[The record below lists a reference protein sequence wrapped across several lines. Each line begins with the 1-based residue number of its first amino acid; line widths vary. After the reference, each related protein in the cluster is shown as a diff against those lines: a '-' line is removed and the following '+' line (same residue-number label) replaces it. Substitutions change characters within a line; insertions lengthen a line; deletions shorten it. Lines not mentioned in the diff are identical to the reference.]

1 VTNESESAPDQC
13 CAPSRGAGES
23 GSSEPR
29 DATEQT
35 TPTGPVGAH
44 DDDFVDIAGGA
55 FIMGTNEDYRYPGD
69 GEGPAREI
77 TLGAFRI
84 AKHSVSNAQFAAFI
98 DDTGYRTDT
107 EQYEWS
113 FVYHLFLPDDFPD
126 TRGVEATPWWRQV
139 YGADWAH
146 PAGPQS
152 NLDGLA
158 DHPVVHVTWT
168 DAQAYCTWAGVRLPT
183 EAEWEMAA
191 RGGLVQQRFVWG
203 NEFAPDGQTMCNIFE
218 GSFPVENT
226 AEDGYIG
233 TSPVDAF
240 PPNGFGLHDMA
251 GNVWEWT
258 NDWFN
263 TEFHA
268 DGPRTNPQG
277 PPSGQAKVMRGG
289 SYMCHDSYCHRYRVS
304 ARSSNTLD
312 SSAGNLGFRVASDP
326 TGESNGA

>member
-1 VTNESESAPDQC
+1 MNDPGSPADSCCSPARNEVDGGP
-13 CAPSRGAGES
+13 S
-23 GSSEPR
+23 GSSK
-29 DATEQT
+29 T
-35 TPTGPVGAH
+35 TNPVTPSGRVGAH
-44 DDDFVDIAGGA
+44 DGDFVDIPGGA

-77 TLGAFRI
+77 TVGAFRI
-84 AKHSVSNAQFAAFI
+84 AKHSVSNAQFAAFVA
-98 DDTGYRTDT
+98 DTGHRTET
-107 EQYEWS
+107 EKYEWS

-126 TRGVEATPWWRQV
+126 TRAVEATPWWRQV
-139 YGADWAH
+139 YGANWAH

-152 NLDGLA
+152 DLDGLA
-158 DHPVVHVTWT
+158 DHPVVHVTWN
-168 DAQAYCTWAGVRLPT
+168 DAQAYCAWAGVRLPT

-203 NEFAPDGQTMCNIFE
+203 HEFAPDGQTMCNIFE

-226 AEDGYIG
+226 ALDGYIG
-233 TSPVDAF
+233 TSPIDAF
-240 PPNGFGLHDMA
+240 PSNGFGLHDMA

-277 PPSGQAKVMRGG
+277 PPSGQAKAMRGG

-304 ARSSNTLD
+304 ARSSNTPD
-312 SSAGNLGFRVASDP
+312 SSAGNLGFRVASD
-326 TGESNGA
+326 TSNNS

>member
-1 VTNESESAPDQC
+1 VTNESESAPYRC
-13 CAPSRGAGES
+13 CAPSRAAGEG
-23 GSSEPR
+23 GSSEPQ
-29 DATEQT
+29 DATGET
-35 TPTGPVGAH
+35 TASGPNGGH
-44 DDDFVDIAGGA
+44 DDDFVNIASGA

-84 AKHSVSNAQFAAFI
+84 ARHSVSNGQFAAFI
-98 DDTGYRTDT
+98 DDTGYRTET

-113 FVYHLFLPDDFPD
+113 FVNHLLLPDDFPD
-126 TRGVEATPWWRQV
+126 TRAVEATPWWRQV

-158 DHPVVHVTWT
+158 DHPVVHLTWT

-226 AEDGYIG
+226 AEDGYVG
-233 TSPVDAF
+233 TSPIDAF
-240 PPNGFGLHDMA
+240 PANGFGLHDMA

-263 TEFHA
+263 TEFHV

-289 SYMCHDSYCHRYRVS
+289 SYMCHDSYCHRYRVA
-304 ARSSNTLD
+304 ARSSNTSD
-312 SSAGNLGFRVASDP
+312 SSAGNLGFRVAAD
-326 TGESNGA
+326 AV